1 MNAIAKAETP
11 NAAAPASDLINLDA
25 QTLEALVMS
34 GDMARLTP
42 VQKVL
47 YYKARC
53 QAAGLDPRTAPFQY
67 MTLQGKTTLYATKVA
82 TDQLAANHKIKT
94 EVLSQVTES
103 DLRIVMVRAVTGD
116 GRATDEMGAVPILN
130 LKGNDLANSYMKAIT
145 KAKRRAVLSLCGLG
159 MMDETEIETVAGARR
174 LTEAPMPTAVS
185 PAEPPAPEPL
195 NDAHEDEPSVS
206 EKVFSR
212 VIAEKDP
219 GTGKVTYTAFP
230 VNGYGLQTTDRA
242 LAVKIKNAIEAKNA
256 VRVSVMGIRELVA
269 VENLDTA
276 LA

>member
-1 MNAIAKAETP
+1 MNQTAKAETP
-11 NAAAPASDLINLDA
+11 NVPAPASDLINLDA

-34 GDMARLTP
+34 GDMARLSP

-67 MTLQGKTTLYATKVA
+67 MTLQGKTTLYATKGA

-94 EVLSQVTES
+94 EVLSQATES

-130 LKGNDLANSYMKAIT
+130 LKGNDLANAYMKAIT

-159 MMDETEIETVAGARR
+159 MMDETEIETVAGARP
-174 LTEAPMPTAVS
+174 LAEAPMPTAVG
-185 PAEPPAPEPL
+185 PAEPPSPEPI
-195 NDAHEDEPSVS
+195 NDAQDDEPRVS
-206 EKVFSR
+206 EKMFSR
-212 VIAEKDP
+212 VIAEKDN

-230 VNGYGLQTTDRA
+230 VNGDALRTTDRA
-242 LAVKIKNAIEAKNA
+242 LAVKIKNAIEAKTP
-256 VRVSVMGIRELVA
+256 VRVSVLGINEIIA
-269 VENLDTA
+269 VEH
-276 LA
+276 LAPAVA